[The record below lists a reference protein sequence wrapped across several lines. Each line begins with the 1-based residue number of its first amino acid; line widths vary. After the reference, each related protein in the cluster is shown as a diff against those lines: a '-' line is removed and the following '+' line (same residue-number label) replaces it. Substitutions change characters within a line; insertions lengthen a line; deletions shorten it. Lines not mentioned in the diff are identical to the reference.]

1 MRKKWL
7 FFLAPDGGDAGGGEG
22 GAGGDGGTGGDGGAA
37 GGSKSIF
44 DNPDGGTGGDG
55 GAAGGSKSIFDN
67 PDGGNSPGDG
77 GGNPAGDGSGNP
89 ADAGGGAGE
98 VPENYEFN
106 LGEGLTITDEQKTAF
121 TAIAKDAKLS
131 QAQADSLL
139 KMHSEIINGYMH
151 AAEDAVEK
159 NIAECQKLG
168 LTSQENLG
176 FARTAVNT
184 FGGSEAMQVLIDTGA
199 INHPAVCKL
208 FVTIGQLISEDK
220 PADTHVGGG
229 KGTPR
234 AEDILFPNSKY

>member
-22 GAGGDGGTGGDGGAA
+22 GAGG
-37 GGSKSIF
+37 
-44 DNPDGGTGGDG
+44 NGGTGGDG

-159 NIAECQKLG
+159 NIAECQKQG
-168 LTSQENLG
+168 LITKENLG
-176 FARTAVNT
+176 FAKAAVDT

>member
-37 GGSKSIF
+37 GGGKSIF
-44 DNPDGGTGGDG
+44 DNPD
-55 GAAGGSKSIFDN
+55 
-67 PDGGNSPGDG
+67 

-89 ADAGGGAGE
+89 AGDGGAGE
-98 VPENYEFN
+98 VLENYEFN

>member
-22 GAGGDGGTGGDGGAA
+22 GAGGDGSIGGDSGAA
-37 GGSKSIF
+37 GGSKSVF
-44 DNPDGGTGGDG
+44 DNPDG
-55 GAAGGSKSIFDN
+55 S
-67 PDGGNSPGDG
+67 GNAS
-77 GGNPAGDGSGNP
+77 GDGSGNP
-89 ADAGGGAGE
+89 AGDGGGTGE

-121 TAIAKDAKLS
+121 TAIAKDAKLT

>member
-22 GAGGDGGTGGDGGAA
+22 GTGGEGGAA
-37 GGSKSIF
+37 GG
-44 DNPDGGTGGDG
+44 G
-55 GAAGGSKSIFDN
+55 KSIFDN
-67 PDGGNSPGDG
+67 PDGGNLSGDG
-77 GGNPAGDGSGNP
+77 GGNPAGD
-89 ADAGGGAGE
+89 GGGAGE

>member
-22 GAGGDGGTGGDGGAA
+22 GAGGDGSTGGDGGAA
-37 GGSKSIF
+37 GGSKSVF
-44 DNPDGGTGGDG
+44 DNPDG
-55 GAAGGSKSIFDN
+55 S
-67 PDGGNSPGDG
+67 GNAS
-77 GGNPAGDGSGNP
+77 GDGSGNS
-89 ADAGGGAGE
+89 AGDGSGAGE

-121 TAIAKDAKLS
+121 TAIAKEAKLS

-151 AAEDAVEK
+151 AAEDAIEK

-176 FARTAVNT
+176 FAKTAVDT

>member
-7 FFLAPDGGDAGGGEG
+7 FFLAPDGGDAG
-22 GAGGDGGTGGDGGAA
+22 GGDGGTGGDGGAA

-44 DNPDGGTGGDG
+44 DNPDGSGD
-55 GAAGGSKSIFDN
+55 AS
-67 PDGGNSPGDG
+67 GD
-77 GGNPAGDGSGNP
+77 GNP
-89 ADAGGGAGE
+89 ADAGGAGE

-121 TAIAKDAKLS
+121 TAIAKEAKLS

-151 AAEDAVEK
+151 AAEDAIEK

-176 FARTAVNT
+176 FARTAVDT

>member
-1 MRKKWL
+1 MRKRWM
-7 FFLAPDGGDAGGGEG
+7 FFLAPDGGDAGSGEG
-22 GAGGDGGTGGDGGAA
+22 GAGGDVGGGEGGAA

-44 DNPDGGTGGDG
+44 DNTPGNGDG
-55 GAAGGSKSIFDN
+55 NA
-67 PDGGNSPGDG
+67 P
-77 GGNPAGDGSGNP
+77 GDGSGNP
-89 ADAGGGAGE
+89 AGDGGAGE

-106 LGEGLTITDEQKTAF
+106 LGEGLTITDDQKTAF
-121 TAIAKDAKLS
+121 TAIAKDAKLT

-151 AAEDAVEK
+151 AAEDANEK
-159 NIAECQKLG
+159 NVAECEKLG

>member
-22 GAGGDGGTGGDGGAA
+22 GAGGDGGAA
-37 GGSKSIF
+37 GGSKSVF
-44 DNPDGGTGGDG
+44 DNPDGSGNASGDG
-55 GAAGGSKSIFDN
+55 SGKPA
-67 PDGGNSPGDG
+67 GDG
-77 GGNPAGDGSGNP
+77 GGT
-89 ADAGGGAGE
+89 GE

-151 AAEDAVEK
+151 AAEDAIEK

-176 FARTAVNT
+176 FARTAVDT

>member
-7 FFLAPDGGDAGGGEG
+7 YFLAPDGGDAGGGEG
-22 GAGGDGGTGGDGGAA
+22 GAGGDGGTGGDSGAA

-44 DNPDGGTGGDG
+44 DNPDGG
-55 GAAGGSKSIFDN
+55 SN
-67 PDGGNSPGDG
+67 PT
-77 GGNPAGDGSGNP
+77 GDGSGNP
-89 ADAGGGAGE
+89 AGDGGGAGT

-151 AAEDAVEK
+151 EAEEAIEK
-159 NIAECQKLG
+159 NIAECQKQG
-168 LTSQENLG
+168 LITKENLG
-176 FARTAVNT
+176 FAKAAVDT

-199 INHPAVCKL
+199 INHTAVCKL

>member
-7 FFLAPDGGDAGGGEG
+7 FFLAPDGGDVGGGEG
-22 GAGGDGGTGGDGGAA
+22 GAGG
-37 GGSKSIF
+37 
-44 DNPDGGTGGDG
+44 DGGTGGDG

-77 GGNPAGDGSGNP
+77 GGNPVGDGSGNP
-89 ADAGGGAGE
+89 ADAGGAGE

-151 AAEDAVEK
+151 AAEDAIEK

-176 FARTAVNT
+176 FAKTAVDT

>member
-1 MRKKWL
+1 MRKKRL

-22 GAGGDGGTGGDGGAA
+22 GAGG
-37 GGSKSIF
+37 
-44 DNPDGGTGGDG
+44 DGGTGGDG

-139 KMHSEIINGYMH
+139 KMHSEIINGYLH

-159 NIAECQKLG
+159 NIAECEKLG

>member
-7 FFLAPDGGDAGGGEG
+7 FFLAPDGGDAGGAGGDAGGEG
-22 GAGGDGGTGGDGGAA
+22 GAAD
-37 GGSKSIF
+37 
-44 DNPDGGTGGDG
+44 
-55 GAAGGSKSIFDN
+55 GSKSIFDN
-67 PDGGNSPGDG
+67 PDGGNPAGDG
-77 GGNPAGDGSGNP
+77 GGHPPGDGSGNP
-89 ADAGGGAGE
+89 AGDGGGAGE

-121 TAIAKDAKLS
+121 TAIAKDAKLT

-151 AAEDAVEK
+151 AAEDAIEK
-159 NIAECQKLG
+159 NIAECEKLG

-220 PADTHVGGG
+220 PADTHVDGG

>member
-44 DNPDGGTGGDG
+44 DNPDGSGD
-55 GAAGGSKSIFDN
+55 AS
-67 PDGGNSPGDG
+67 GD
-77 GGNPAGDGSGNP
+77 GNP
-89 ADAGGGAGE
+89 ADAGGAGE

-121 TAIAKDAKLS
+121 TAIAKEAKLS

-151 AAEDAVEK
+151 ASEDAIEK

-176 FARTAVNT
+176 FARTAVDT

>member
-44 DNPDGGTGGDG
+44 DNPDGG
-55 GAAGGSKSIFDN
+55 
-67 PDGGNSPGDG
+67 NSHGDG

-139 KMHSEIINGYMH
+139 KMHSEIINGYLH

>member
-7 FFLAPDGGDAGGGEG
+7 FFLAPDGDAGGGEG
-22 GAGGDGGTGGDGGAA
+22 GAGGDGGTGGDGGV
-37 GGSKSIF
+37 
-44 DNPDGGTGGDG
+44 
-55 GAAGGSKSIFDN
+55 AGGSKSIFDN
-67 PDGGNSPGDG
+67 PDGGNPLGDG
-77 GGNPAGDGSGNP
+77 GGNPAGDG
-89 ADAGGGAGE
+89 GGAGT

-121 TAIAKDAKLS
+121 TAIAKEAKLS

-151 AAEDAVEK
+151 AAEDAIEK

-176 FARTAVNT
+176 FARTAVDT

>member
-1 MRKKWL
+1 MRKRWM
-7 FFLAPDGGDAGGGEG
+7 FFLAPDSGDAGGGEG
-22 GAGGDGGTGGDGGAA
+22 GAGGDAGGEGGAA
-37 GGSKSIF
+37 GG
-44 DNPDGGTGGDG
+44 G
-55 GAAGGSKSIFDN
+55 KSIFDN
-67 PDGGNSPGDG
+67 PDGGNPS
-77 GGNPAGDGSGNP
+77 GDGSGNP
-89 ADAGGGAGE
+89 AGDGGGAGE

-151 AAEDAVEK
+151 AAEDANEK
-159 NIAECQKLG
+159 NIAECEKLG

-220 PADTHVGGG
+220 PADTHAGGG

>member
-7 FFLAPDGGDAGGGEG
+7 YFLAPDGGDAGGGEG
-22 GAGGDGGTGGDGGAA
+22 GAGGDGGTGGDSGAA

-44 DNPDGGTGGDG
+44 DNPDGG
-55 GAAGGSKSIFDN
+55 SN
-67 PDGGNSPGDG
+67 PT
-77 GGNPAGDGSGNP
+77 GDGSGNP
-89 ADAGGGAGE
+89 AGDGGGAGE
-98 VPENYEFN
+98 VPESYEFN

-151 AAEDAVEK
+151 EAEEAIEK
-159 NIAECQKLG
+159 NIAECQKQG
-168 LTSQENLG
+168 LITKENLG
-176 FARTAVNT
+176 FAKAAVDT

>member
-7 FFLAPDGGDAGGGEG
+7 YFLAPDGGDAGGGEG

-44 DNPDGGTGGDG
+44 DNPDGG
-55 GAAGGSKSIFDN
+55 N
-67 PDGGNSPGDG
+67 PP
-77 GGNPAGDGSGNP
+77 GDGSGNP
-89 ADAGGGAGE
+89 AGDGGGAGE

-151 AAEDAVEK
+151 AAEDAIEK

-184 FGGSEAMQVLIDTGA
+184 FGGSEAMQVLLDTGA

>member
-7 FFLAPDGGDAGGGEG
+7 FFLAPDGGDAGGVEG
-22 GAGGDGGTGGDGGAA
+22 GAGGDGSIGGDGGAA
-37 GGSKSIF
+37 GGSKSVF
-44 DNPDGGTGGDG
+44 DNPDGG
-55 GAAGGSKSIFDN
+55 SN
-67 PDGGNSPGDG
+67 PPGDG
-77 GGNPAGDGSGNP
+77 NGNPAGD
-89 ADAGGGAGE
+89 GGGAGE

-121 TAIAKDAKLS
+121 TAIAKDAKLT

-176 FARTAVNT
+176 FARTAVDT
-184 FGGSEAMQVLIDTGA
+184 FGGSEAMQVMIDTGA

>member
-22 GAGGDGGTGGDGGAA
+22 GAGGDGSIGGDGGAA
-37 GGSKSIF
+37 GGSKSVF
-44 DNPDGGTGGDG
+44 DNPDGSG
-55 GAAGGSKSIFDN
+55 N
-67 PDGGNSPGDG
+67 PPGD
-77 GGNPAGDGSGNP
+77 GNP
-89 ADAGGGAGE
+89 ADAGGAGE
-98 VPENYEFN
+98 VPESYEFN

-229 KGTPR
+229 KRTPR

>member
-44 DNPDGGTGGDG
+44 DNPDGG
-55 GAAGGSKSIFDN
+55 N
-67 PDGGNSPGDG
+67 PPGDG
-77 GGNPAGDGSGNP
+77 GGNPAGDG
-89 ADAGGGAGE
+89 GGAGT

-151 AAEDAVEK
+151 EAEEAIEK
-159 NIAECQKLG
+159 NIAECQKQG
-168 LTSQENLG
+168 LITKENLG
-176 FARTAVNT
+176 FAKAAVDT

-199 INHPAVCKL
+199 INHPAVCRL

>member
-7 FFLAPDGGDAGGGEG
+7 FFLAPDGGDAGGGDAGGGEG
-22 GAGGDGGTGGDGGAA
+22 GAGGDGGTGGDGGV
-37 GGSKSIF
+37 
-44 DNPDGGTGGDG
+44 
-55 GAAGGSKSIFDN
+55 AGGSKSIFDN
-67 PDGGNSPGDG
+67 PDGGNPPGDG
-77 GGNPAGDGSGNP
+77 GGNPAGDG
-89 ADAGGGAGE
+89 GGAGT

-151 AAEDAVEK
+151 EAEEAIEK
-159 NIAECQKLG
+159 NIAECQKQG
-168 LTSQENLG
+168 LITKENLG
-176 FARTAVNT
+176 FAKAAVDT

>member
-44 DNPDGGTGGDG
+44 DNPDG
-55 GAAGGSKSIFDN
+55 S
-67 PDGGNSPGDG
+67 
-77 GGNPAGDGSGNP
+77 GNPAGD
-89 ADAGGGAGE
+89 GGGAGE

-159 NIAECQKLG
+159 NIAECEKLG

>member
-1 MRKKWL
+1 M
-7 FFLAPDGGDAGGGEG
+7 FFLAPDGGDAGGDAGGGEG
-22 GAGGDGGTGGDGGAA
+22 GAGG
-37 GGSKSIF
+37 
-44 DNPDGGTGGDG
+44 DGGTGGDG

-151 AAEDAVEK
+151 EAEEAIEK
-159 NIAECQKLG
+159 NIAECQKQG
-168 LTSQENLG
+168 LITKENLG
-176 FARTAVNT
+176 FAKAAVDT

>member
-22 GAGGDGGTGGDGGAA
+22 GAGGDGGTGGDGGV
-37 GGSKSIF
+37 
-44 DNPDGGTGGDG
+44 
-55 GAAGGSKSIFDN
+55 AGGSKSIFDN
-67 PDGGNSPGDG
+67 PDGGNPPGDG
-77 GGNPAGDGSGNP
+77 DGNP
-89 ADAGGGAGE
+89 ADAGGAGE

-121 TAIAKDAKLS
+121 TAIAKEAKLS

-151 AAEDAVEK
+151 AAEDAIEK

-176 FARTAVNT
+176 FARTAVDT

>member
-22 GAGGDGGTGGDGGAA
+22 GAGGDGGTGGDGGV
-37 GGSKSIF
+37 
-44 DNPDGGTGGDG
+44 
-55 GAAGGSKSIFDN
+55 AGGSKSIFDN
-67 PDGGNSPGDG
+67 PDGGNPPGDG
-77 GGNPAGDGSGNP
+77 GGNPAGDG
-89 ADAGGGAGE
+89 GGAGT

-151 AAEDAVEK
+151 EAEEAIEK

-176 FARTAVNT
+176 FAKTAVDT

>member
-1 MRKKWL
+1 MRKRWM
-7 FFLAPDGGDAGGGEG
+7 FFLAPDGGGAGGDAGGGE
-22 GAGGDGGTGGDGGAA
+22 
-37 GGSKSIF
+37 
-44 DNPDGGTGGDG
+44 G

-67 PDGGNSPGDG
+67 PDGGNPPGNGDG
-77 GGNPAGDGSGNP
+77 NAPGDGSGNH
-89 ADAGGGAGE
+89 AGDGGGAGE

-121 TAIAKDAKLS
+121 TAIAKDAKLT

-151 AAEDAVEK
+151 AAEDANEK
-159 NIAECQKLG
+159 NVAECEKLG

-199 INHPAVCKL
+199 INYPAVCKL

>member
-22 GAGGDGGTGGDGGAA
+22 GAGGDGGTGGDSGAA

-44 DNPDGGTGGDG
+44 DNPDGSGD
-55 GAAGGSKSIFDN
+55 AS
-67 PDGGNSPGDG
+67 GD
-77 GGNPAGDGSGNP
+77 GNP
-89 ADAGGGAGE
+89 ADAGGAGE

-121 TAIAKDAKLS
+121 TAIAKEAKLS

-151 AAEDAVEK
+151 EAEEAIEK
-159 NIAECQKLG
+159 NIAECQKQG
-168 LTSQENLG
+168 LITKENLG
-176 FARTAVNT
+176 FAKAAVDT

>member
-22 GAGGDGGTGGDGGAA
+22 GAGGDGSTGGDGGAA
-37 GGSKSIF
+37 GGSKSVF
-44 DNPDGGTGGDG
+44 DNPDG
-55 GAAGGSKSIFDN
+55 S
-67 PDGGNSPGDG
+67 GNAS
-77 GGNPAGDGSGNP
+77 GDGSGNS
-89 ADAGGGAGE
+89 AGDGSGAGE

-121 TAIAKDAKLS
+121 TAIAKEAKLS

-151 AAEDAVEK
+151 AAEDAIEK

-176 FARTAVNT
+176 FAKTAVDT

-234 AEDILFPNSKY
+234 QKISFSRTANTKE

>member
-44 DNPDGGTGGDG
+44 DNPDGG
-55 GAAGGSKSIFDN
+55 
-67 PDGGNSPGDG
+67 
-77 GGNPAGDGSGNP
+77 GNPAGD
-89 ADAGGGAGE
+89 GGGAGE

-159 NIAECQKLG
+159 NIAECEKLG

>member
-44 DNPDGGTGGDG
+44 DNPDGG
-55 GAAGGSKSIFDN
+55 SN
-67 PDGGNSPGDG
+67 PP
-77 GGNPAGDGSGNP
+77 GDGSGNS
-89 ADAGGGAGE
+89 AGDGGGAGE

-159 NIAECQKLG
+159 NIAECEKLG

>member
-1 MRKKWL
+1 MRKKRL

-22 GAGGDGGTGGDGGAA
+22 GAGG
-37 GGSKSIF
+37 
-44 DNPDGGTGGDG
+44 DGGTGGDG

-139 KMHSEIINGYMH
+139 KMHSEIINGYLH

-159 NIAECQKLG
+159 NIAECEKLG

-234 AEDILFPNSKY
+234 AEDIFFPNSKY

>member
-1 MRKKWL
+1 MRKKWM

-22 GAGGDGGTGGDGGAA
+22 GAGGDGSIGGDGGAA
-37 GGSKSIF
+37 GGSKSVF
-44 DNPDGGTGGDG
+44 DNPDGSGNASGDG
-55 GAAGGSKSIFDN
+55 N
-67 PDGGNSPGDG
+67 
-77 GGNPAGDGSGNP
+77 GNPAGD
-89 ADAGGGAGE
+89 GGGAGE

-151 AAEDAVEK
+151 AAEDAIEK

>member
-1 MRKKWL
+1 MRKRWM

-44 DNPDGGTGGDG
+44 DNPDGG
-55 GAAGGSKSIFDN
+55 N
-67 PDGGNSPGDG
+67 PPGDG
-77 GGNPAGDGSGNP
+77 GGNPPGDGSGNP
-89 ADAGGGAGE
+89 AGDGGGAGT

>member
-22 GAGGDGGTGGDGGAA
+22 GAGGDGSIGGDGGAA
-37 GGSKSIF
+37 GGSKSVF
-44 DNPDGGTGGDG
+44 DNHDGSGNASGDG
-55 GAAGGSKSIFDN
+55 N
-67 PDGGNSPGDG
+67 
-77 GGNPAGDGSGNP
+77 GNPAGDGSG
-89 ADAGGGAGE
+89 AGE
-98 VPENYEFN
+98 VPESYEFN

-159 NIAECQKLG
+159 NIAECEKLG

>member
-44 DNPDGGTGGDG
+44 DNPDGSGD
-55 GAAGGSKSIFDN
+55 AS
-67 PDGGNSPGDG
+67 GD
-77 GGNPAGDGSGNP
+77 GNP
-89 ADAGGGAGE
+89 ADAGGAGE

-121 TAIAKDAKLS
+121 TAIAKEAKLS

-151 AAEDAVEK
+151 AAEDAIEK

-176 FARTAVNT
+176 FARTVVDT

>member
-1 MRKKWL
+1 MRKKWM

-22 GAGGDGGTGGDGGAA
+22 GAGGDGSIGGDGGAA
-37 GGSKSIF
+37 GGSKSVF
-44 DNPDGGTGGDG
+44 DNPDGSGNASGDG
-55 GAAGGSKSIFDN
+55 N
-67 PDGGNSPGDG
+67 
-77 GGNPAGDGSGNP
+77 GNPAGD
-89 ADAGGGAGE
+89 GGGAGE

-121 TAIAKDAKLS
+121 TAIAKDAKLT

-159 NIAECQKLG
+159 NIAECEKLG